1 MPLGIPVH
9 LVNRF
14 GQDTSLNIDAFGRLR
29 ISEPYTLQD
38 NKDIFGSNPAIWDEL
53 EVSGSG
59 TSTIVNTNRASVS
72 LHVSANTVGRRVRQT
87 KHRPP
92 YQPGKSQLVM
102 LTSVIGSASNGISK
116 KVGVFDD
123 KNGLYFE
130 HNNGVFYVCKRS
142 YDTGVAVDVRVPQSD
157 WNVDTLEGDGIS
169 RFHLNP
175 SAANI
180 YFINFEWL
188 GVGEVFFGI
197 VSDGVYHP
205 CHIMKHSNTL
215 THVYMSSPNLPV
227 RAEIENTGAGDAETL
242 ELICSTVISEG
253 GRDPTGF
260 IRSYDRGSVA
270 FACPADANVY
280 PLVCVKIKSTHI
292 GAFVQ
297 PIDLSVISA
306 NTVTYRWALV
316 LNPTFVGTQPIFTDA
331 IDGFLAYNTT
341 TTSATTVTGGTVLMS
356 GYAEKTNATVHKS
369 DLPISYGLGH
379 TIDNVSDVLVLTV
392 CSIQSKTDNF
402 FGSIIMKEV
411 V

>member
-1 MPLGIPVH
+1 MPLGNPTH

-29 ISEPYTLQD
+29 ISAPYTIQD
-38 NKDIFGSNPAIWDEL
+38 NKDLFGSNPAIWHESQ
-53 EVSGSG
+53 VSGSG

-72 LHVSANTVGRRVRQT
+72 LHVSANTAGRRVRQT

-92 YQPGKSQLVM
+92 YQPGKSQLVL
-102 LTSVIGSASNGISK
+102 LTSVIGSASHGITK
-116 KVGVFDD
+116 RIGLFDD
-123 KNGLYFE
+123 KNGLFFQHE
-130 HNNGVFYVCKRS
+130 DGVFYVCKRS
-142 YDTGVAVDVRVPQSD
+142 YDTGAAVDVRIPQSE

-188 GVGEVFFGI
+188 GVGEVFFGVI
-197 VSDGVYHP
+197 SDGVYHL
-205 CHIMKHSNTL
+205 CHVMKHSNTL
-215 THVYMSSPNLPV
+215 THVYMSSPNLPI
-227 RAEIENTGAGDAETL
+227 RCEIANDGTGVEDTV

-260 IRSYDRGSVA
+260 IRSYDRGA
-270 FACPADANVY
+270 FAFDCPANANVY
-280 PLVCVKIKSTHI
+280 PLVCLKIKSTHI

-297 PIDLSVISA
+297 PIDVSIISA
-306 NTVTYRWALV
+306 NTVAYRWALV
-316 LNPTFVGTQPIFTDA
+316 LNPTFLGTQPTFTDA
-331 IDGFLAYNTT
+331 TDGFLAYNTT
-341 TTSATTVTGGTVLMS
+341 TTSATTITGGTTIAS
-356 GYAEKTNATVHKS
+356 GYADKTNSTVHIS

-402 FGSIIMKEV
+402 FGSITMKEV